1 MSVWSTVDSE
11 VYLCGLDHFTALLL
25 QLGGLKGLSATAV
38 DPHRTK
44 AWENGIWVLRRD
56 QSVLI
61 MDPRSERNENVSVRE
76 E

>member
-1 MSVWSTVDSE
+1 MEHGRLGGVFVWTRPFHRIAVAAP
-11 VYLCGLDHFTALLL
+11 G
-25 QLGGLKGLSATAV
+25 GGLKGLSATAV

-44 AWENGIWVLRRD
+44 AWENGIWILRRD
-56 QSVLI
+56 QPVLI